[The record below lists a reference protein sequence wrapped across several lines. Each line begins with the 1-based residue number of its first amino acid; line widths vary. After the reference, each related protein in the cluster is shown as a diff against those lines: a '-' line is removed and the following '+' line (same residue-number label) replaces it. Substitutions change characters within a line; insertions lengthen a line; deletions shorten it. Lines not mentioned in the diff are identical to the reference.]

1 MNFQMRA
8 LLAMILVS
16 VLLGFAGN
24 KKKPP
29 LPAYV
34 LKARTVLVRIDPN
47 AGTSPTSPL
56 GNKTAQE
63 DVEKALMKWGRLT
76 PVMDLST
83 ADLVIIL
90 RKGSGKIV
98 QRTVGGL
105 PTNDRPVVV
114 QPTDTGIRLGG
125 QQGRPI
131 GSTDPAPQDT
141 RPSPQTEIGTP
152 DDMFVVYEGHVD
164 GPLDSGAPARRYV
177 TKDPLHSPNVPAV
190 DEFRKAIEEA
200 KKQQKSKP

>member
-1 MNFQMRA
+1 MNFRMRA
-8 LLAMILVS
+8 VLAIVLLFVS
-16 VLLGFAGN
+16 LGFAGN

-56 GNKTAQE
+56 ANKTAQE

-76 PVMDLST
+76 PVMDSST
-83 ADLVIIL
+83 ADLLIIV

-98 QRTVGGL
+98 QQTVGGL
-105 PTNDRPVVV
+105 PTNDRPVIV

-152 DDMFVVYEGHVD
+152 DDMFLVYEGHVD
-164 GPLDSGAPARRYV
+164 GPLDSRAPAWRYV
-177 TKDPLHSPNVPAV
+177 TKDALHSPNVPAV
-190 DEFRKAIEEA
+190 DEFRKAVEETE
-200 KKQQKSKP
+200 KQQKSKP